1 MGIKPDLPNSP
12 SPSIVQNDDGAP
24 LNIDR
29 LSSSVMEETNRPG
42 FQIPNTLQGNLTNVI
57 SLLSFHQSYK
67 YISLNFCLPLNDVE
81 ADGAVMEDL
90 IHKLIMW
97 KRLDLTMTRSLS

>member
-42 FQIPNTLQGNLTNVI
+42 FQIPNTLQ
-57 SLLSFHQSYK
+57 
-67 YISLNFCLPLNDVE
+67 
-81 ADGAVMEDL
+81 M
-90 IHKLIMW
+90 
-97 KRLDLTMTRSLS
+97 

>member
-1 MGIKPDLPNSP
+1 MGIKPDLPNSL

>member
-1 MGIKPDLPNSP
+1 MGIKPDLPNSL

-42 FQIPNTLQGNLTNVI
+42 FQIPNTLQGNVI

-67 YISLNFCLPLNDVE
+67 YISLNFCLPLNDPE

>member
-1 MGIKPDLPNSP
+1 MRENDGQSGVKHLCRFIWRGMGIKPDLPNSLP

-29 LSSSVMEETNRPG
+29 SSSSVMEETKRPG

-67 YISLNFCLPLNDVE
+67 YTNIQIYP
-81 ADGAVMEDL
+81 
-90 IHKLIMW
+90 
-97 KRLDLTMTRSLS
+97 